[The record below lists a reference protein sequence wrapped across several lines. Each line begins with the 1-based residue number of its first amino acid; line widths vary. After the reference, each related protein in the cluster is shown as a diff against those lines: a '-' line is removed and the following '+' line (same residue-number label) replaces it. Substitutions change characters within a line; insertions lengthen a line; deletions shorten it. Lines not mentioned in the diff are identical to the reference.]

1 MFNCCVATEVA
12 TRTKKIT
19 MQPYG
24 FQDAECIES
33 QAEGH
38 WTFINVKS
46 QLAKND
52 SQPESGIFESFI

>member
-1 MFNCCVATEVA
+1 
-12 TRTKKIT
+12 